1 MFIVSLQCRNS
12 DTKAMQKLRNIIF
25 LVTFLLSVPFT
36 WAKLD
41 SFNKALTDSVA
52 ELLDNLDEHID
63 ARQKRLN
70 ELKSRYLT
78 TDGRAKIE
86 SADAVA
92 SSYLLTNLDTAAQY
106 FRLAFLEARRHGLAD
121 TMAIYQYKYRSL
133 LPAMGV
139 IKEAIEWFESIDP
152 SSMKRFLKRVHW
164 LSGSQIYYTS
174 YLQYPPGPLK
184 RAYLLKAR
192 TAIDSLR
199 VYYPPSSSITQYV
212 EAMAYLLNDDPNMAA
227 ANFINALPG
236 LEKHS
241 ELADNAM
248 LHIAQY
254 YKGKPEY
261 YQAYM
266 RFLLQRVIRTLN
278 RGIIRP
284 DALVALAGEV
294 KNSGYGSLSD
304 KCYKL
309 ALATEERSYLRVFD
323 HYKRNDLWLMQ
334 FNKSREHFV
343 NLLII
348 SIVLMVL
355 LIAAIILIIRERK
368 KNAKKETLLQG
379 ARTDT
384 DTVVHN
390 ARLVNDNLIELMF
403 LSSEQLRE
411 YNLFV
416 LRKLKAGQSK
426 SLFDEIE
433 TGKYQSRMH
442 SKYFQVF
449 DSEFLKT
456 FPDFIDKLNTLL
468 QPDKQLKLQAGD
480 RLTPELRI
488 AAFIR
493 LGVSD
498 STRIAGALNL
508 SLNTIYTYRN
518 RLRSRAIDRENF
530 DAMLL
535 KIT

>member
-1 MFIVSLQCRNS
+1 
-12 DTKAMQKLRNIIF
+12 MQILRIIIF
-25 LVTFLLSVPFT
+25 LALFLMSVPCT
-36 WAKLD
+36 WGKLD
-41 SFNKALTDSVA
+41 SFNKVLTDSVA
-52 ELLDNLDEHID
+52 TLLDNLDEHIE

-92 SSYLLTNLDTAAQY
+92 GSYMLTNLDTAAQY
-106 FRLAFLEARRHGLAD
+106 FRLAYLEARRHGLPD
-121 TMAIYQYKYRSL
+121 TMAIYQYKYRSI

-139 IKEAIEWFESIDP
+139 IKEAIDWFENID
-152 SSMKRFLKRVHW
+152 SSGMKRHLKRAHW
-164 LSGSQIYYTS
+164 LAGSQIYYST
-174 YLQYPPGPLK
+174 YLQYPSGPLK

-192 TAIDSLR
+192 MAIDSLR
-199 VYYPPSSSITQYV
+199 VYYPPSSSITQYI
-212 EAMAYLLNDDPNMAA
+212 EAMACLLNDDPNMAA

-236 LEKHS
+236 LEEHS

-266 RFLLQRVIRTLN
+266 RFLLQRVIKTLN
-278 RGIIRP
+278 RGIVRP
-284 DALVALAGEV
+284 DALVALAGEL
-294 KNSGYGSLSD
+294 KNSGGYSSLSD

-309 ALATEERSYLRVFD
+309 ALATEEHSYLRVFD
-323 HYKRNDLWLMQ
+323 HYKRNDLWMMQ
-334 FNKSREHFV
+334 YNKSREHYKNF
-343 NLLII
+343 LII
-348 SIVLMVL
+348 SIILAGL
-355 LIAAIILIIRERK
+355 LITSTILIIRERK
-368 KNAKKETLLQG
+368 KNAKKEALLHESH
-379 ARTDT
+379 TDT
-384 DTVVHN
+384 DAAVHN

-456 FPDFIDKLNTLL
+456 FPDFIDKLNSLL
-468 QPDKQLKLQAGD
+468 QPDKQLKLQTGD